1 MKTIIVFGGL
11 GLLIIGGVTLC
22 LFLVG
27 AFRRK

>member
-11 GLLIIGGVTLC
+11 GLLAIGDVTLC